1 MNYLSVENLTKSF
14 SDKILFENIA
24 FGIDQG
30 QKVALVGING
40 CGKSTLLKIIGGEE
54 QAETGKVSF
63 KNGIKVSYLSQ
74 NPSFK
79 SGNSVI
85 DAVFDSNEP
94 KLKLIRDYELA
105 LLLAETDENAHE
117 KLTPLME
124 QMDALQAW
132 DYESEVHQILGKLG
146 IHDLTQKI
154 DGLSGGQQ
162 KRVALARTL
171 VEKPDL
177 LIMDEPTN
185 HLDLGIIEWLEDY
198 LSMQNLSLLLVTH
211 DRYFLENI
219 TNQIIEIDQS
229 KIFKYE
235 GNYSEFLEQKAVRE
249 EQERVVIGKAKNL
262 MKKELDWIR
271 RQPKARGTK
280 AKYRIEAFEEIKKV
294 ALQKKE
300 SKEITLDV
308 TAKRQGKKILE
319 LDKVTKSFGGKEVIL
334 PFSYVFQRGERI
346 GIIGE
351 NGTGK
356 STFLNMITKQMKPD
370 SGKIEIGQN
379 TVYGYYTQKE
389 LDFKPEQK
397 VIDIVKDVA
406 EVITMSDGSVITAS
420 YFLQHFQFAPKVQH
434 DFVEKLSGGEKRRL
448 QLLKVLMKN
457 PNFLI
462 LDEPTNDLDLM
473 TLGILED
480 FLDQF
485 TGCLVIVSHD
495 RYFMDRL
502 VEHVF
507 VLETGKVIKNLP
519 YNYSQFRAWKE
530 IQQEEKQ
537 QINKDK
543 VKVKKEKSISTKM
556 SFKEKTEYEGLEG
569 EIEKLEQL
577 KEVLVTQLNEGNGS
591 HEELAK
597 WAKEVKE
604 LILQIEEKEM
614 RWLELSE
621 MIS

>member
-1 MNYLSVENLTKSF
+1 MNYLSVENLTKSY
-14 SDKILFENIA
+14 SDKVLFENIA

-40 CGKSTLLKIIGGEE
+40 CGKSTLLKIIAGEE
-54 QAETGKVSF
+54 QPDQGKVSF
-63 KNGIKVSYLSQ
+63 RNGIKVSYLSQ

-79 SGNSVI
+79 SGNSI
-85 DAVFDSNEP
+85 MDAVFDSDEP

-105 LLLAETDENAHE
+105 LALAETDEKALE
-117 KLTPLME
+117 KLTPLIE

-132 DYESEVHQILGKLG
+132 DYESEVQQILGKLG

-154 DGLSGGQQ
+154 EGLSGGQQ

-171 VEKPDL
+171 IEKPDL

-185 HLDLGIIEWLEDY
+185 HLDLDIIEWLEDY

-219 TNQIIEIDQS
+219 TNQIIEIDQG

-235 GNYSEFLEQKAVRE
+235 GNYSQFLEQKSIRE

-280 AKYRIEAFEEIKKV
+280 AKYRIEAFEEIKKI
-294 ALQKKE
+294 ASQKKE

-319 LDKVTKSFGGKEVIL
+319 LDKVAKSFGGKEVIL

-351 NGTGK
+351 NGAGK
-356 STFLNMITKQMKPD
+356 STFLNMITQQLAPD
-370 SGKIEIGQN
+370 SGEIEVGQN

-389 LDFKPEQK
+389 LDFKPGQK

-485 TGCLVIVSHD
+485 AGCLVIVSHD

-507 VLETGKVIKNLP
+507 VLETGKVIKDLP
-519 YNYSQFRAWKE
+519 YNYSQYRAWKE

-537 QINKDK
+537 QVSKDK
-543 VKVKKEKSISTKM
+543 SKKEKSTSTKM

-569 EIEKLEQL
+569 EISNLESRKSTLVDKLNQG
-577 KEVLVTQLNEGNGS
+577 EGS
-591 HEELAK
+591 FEELAT
-597 WAKEVKE
+597 WSKEVE
-604 LILQIEEKEM
+604 QIISEIEEKEM

-621 MIS
+621 MVG

>member
-14 SDKILFENIA
+14 NDKVLFENIA

-54 QAETGKVSF
+54 QPEGGKVSF
-63 KNGIKVSYLSQ
+63 RNSIKVSYLSQ
-74 NPSFK
+74 NPTFK
-79 SGNSVI
+79 SGNSVM

-117 KLTPLME
+117 KLTPLIE

-132 DYESEVHQILGKLG
+132 DYESEVQQILGKLG

-154 DGLSGGQQ
+154 EGLSGGQQ
-162 KRVALARTL
+162 KRVALARAL

-185 HLDLGIIEWLEDY
+185 HLDLDVIEWLEEY

-219 TNQIIEIDQS
+219 TNQIIEIDQG

-235 GNYSEFLEQKAVRE
+235 GNYSEFLEKKAIRE

-294 ALQKKE
+294 ASQKKE

-319 LDKVTKSFGGKEVIL
+319 LDKVVKSFGDKQVIL

-351 NGTGK
+351 NGAGK
-356 STFLNMITKQMKPD
+356 STFLNMITQQLTPD
-370 SGKIEIGQN
+370 SGEVEVGKN
-379 TVYGYYTQKE
+379 TVYGYYTQEE

-397 VIDIVKDVA
+397 VIDIVKEVA

-448 QLLKVLMKN
+448 QLLKVLMRN
-457 PNFLI
+457 PNFLL

-485 TGCLVIVSHD
+485 SGCLVIVSHD

-502 VEHVF
+502 VDHVF
-507 VLETGKVIKNLP
+507 VLETGKVIKDLP
-519 YNYSQFRAWKE
+519 YNYSQYRAWKE
-530 IQQEEKQ
+530 IQQEEQ
-537 QINKDK
+537 QQVSKEK
-543 VKVKKEKSISTKM
+543 TKKEKSTTTKM
-556 SFKEKTEYEGLEG
+556 SFKEKTEYEELEG
-569 EIEKLEQL
+569 EIDKLESQKLVLMEKLNQ
-577 KEVLVTQLNEGNGS
+577 GDGS
-591 HEELAK
+591 FEELAT
-597 WAKEVKE
+597 WSKEIE
-604 LILQIEEKEM
+604 LIISQIEEKEM

-621 MIS
+621 MVG

>member
-1 MNYLSVENLTKSF
+1 MNYLSVENLTKTF
-14 SDKILFENIA
+14 SDKVLFENIS

-54 QAETGKVSF
+54 QSEGGGVSF
-63 KNGIKVSYLSQ
+63 RNGIKVSYLSQ
-74 NPSFK
+74 NPTFK
-79 SGNSVI
+79 SGNTVI

-185 HLDLGIIEWLEDY
+185 HLDLDIIEWLEDY
-198 LSMQNLSLLLVTH
+198 LSMQNLALLLVTH

-219 TNQIIEIDQS
+219 TNQIIEIDQG

-294 ALQKKE
+294 ASQKKE

-319 LDKVTKSFGGKEVIL
+319 LHKVGKSFGGKEVIL

-351 NGTGK
+351 NGAGK
-356 STFLNMITKQMKPD
+356 STFLNMITNQIQPD
-370 SGKIEIGQN
+370 SGEVEVGQN

-389 LDFKPEQK
+389 LDFKPGQK

-420 YFLQHFQFAPKVQH
+420 YFLQHFQFPPKVQH

-485 TGCLVIVSHD
+485 SGCLVIVSHD

-507 VLETGKVIKNLP
+507 VLEPGKVIKDLP
-519 YNYSQFRAWKE
+519 YNYSQFRVWKE
-530 IQQEEKQ
+530 IQQDQKQ
-537 QINKDK
+537 QVSKD
-543 VKVKKEKSISTKM
+543 KVKKEKTTTSKM
-556 SFKEKTEYEGLEG
+556 SFKEKTEYEGIEG
-569 EIEKLEQL
+569 EIASLESR
-577 KEVLVTQLNEGNGS
+577 KEVLVEKLNKGEGS
-591 HEELAK
+591 FEEIAA
-597 WAKEVKE
+597 WSKEVKE
-604 LILQIEEKEM
+604 LIANVEEKEM

-621 MIS
+621 MVS

>member
-54 QAETGKVSF
+54 QTETGKVSF

-370 SGKIEIGQN
+370 SGEIEIGQN
-379 TVYGYYTQKE
+379 TIYGYYTQKE
-389 LDFKPEQK
+389 LDFKPGQK

>member
-14 SDKILFENIA
+14 NDKVLFENIA

-54 QAETGKVSF
+54 QPEGGKVSF
-63 KNGIKVSYLSQ
+63 RNSIKVSYLSQ
-74 NPSFK
+74 NPTFK
-79 SGNSVI
+79 SDNSVM

-117 KLTPLME
+117 KLTPLIE

-132 DYESEVHQILGKLG
+132 DYESEVQQILGKLG

-154 DGLSGGQQ
+154 EGLSGGQQ
-162 KRVALARTL
+162 KRVALARAL

-185 HLDLGIIEWLEDY
+185 HLDLDVIEWLEEY

-219 TNQIIEIDQS
+219 TNQIIEIDQG

-235 GNYSEFLEQKAVRE
+235 GNYSEFLEKKAVRE

-294 ALQKKE
+294 ASQKKE

-319 LDKVTKSFGGKEVIL
+319 LDKVVKSFGDKQVIL

-351 NGTGK
+351 NGAGK
-356 STFLNMITKQMKPD
+356 STFLNMITQQLTPD
-370 SGKIEIGQN
+370 SGEVEVGKN
-379 TVYGYYTQKE
+379 TVYGYYTQEE

-397 VIDIVKDVA
+397 VIDIVKEVA

-448 QLLKVLMKN
+448 QLLKVLMRN
-457 PNFLI
+457 PNFLL

-485 TGCLVIVSHD
+485 SGCLVIVSHD

-502 VEHVF
+502 VDHVF
-507 VLETGKVIKNLP
+507 VLETGKVIKDLP
-519 YNYSQFRAWKE
+519 YNYSQYRAWKE
-530 IQQEEKQ
+530 IQQEEQ
-537 QINKDK
+537 QQVSKEK
-543 VKVKKEKSISTKM
+543 TKKEKSTTTKM
-556 SFKEKTEYEGLEG
+556 SFKEKTEYEELEG
-569 EIEKLEQL
+569 EIDKLESQKLVLMEKLNQ
-577 KEVLVTQLNEGNGS
+577 GDGS
-591 HEELAK
+591 FEELAT
-597 WAKEVKE
+597 WSKEIE
-604 LILQIEEKEM
+604 LIISQIEEKEM

-621 MIS
+621 MVG

>member
-1 MNYLSVENLTKSF
+1 MNYLSVENLTKTF
-14 SDKILFENIA
+14 SDKVLFENIS

-54 QAETGKVSF
+54 QSEGGGVSF
-63 KNGIKVSYLSQ
+63 RNGIKVSYLSQ
-74 NPSFK
+74 NPTFK
-79 SGNSVI
+79 PGNTVI

-185 HLDLGIIEWLEDY
+185 HLDLDIIEWLEDY
-198 LSMQNLSLLLVTH
+198 LSMQNLALLLVTH

-219 TNQIIEIDQS
+219 TNQIIEIDQG

-271 RQPKARGTK
+271 RQPRARGTK
-280 AKYRIEAFEEIKKV
+280 AKYRVEAFEEIKKV
-294 ALQKKE
+294 ASQKKE

-319 LDKVTKSFGGKEVIL
+319 LHKVGKSFGDKEVIL

-351 NGTGK
+351 NGAGK
-356 STFLNMITKQMKPD
+356 STFLNMITQQLKPD
-370 SGKIEIGQN
+370 SGEIEVGQN

-389 LDFKPEQK
+389 LDFKPGQK

-420 YFLQHFQFAPKVQH
+420 YFLQHFQFPPKVQH

-485 TGCLVIVSHD
+485 SGCLVIVSHD

-507 VLETGKVIKNLP
+507 VLEQGKVIKDLP

-530 IQQEEKQ
+530 IQQDPKQ
-537 QINKDK
+537 QASKD
-543 VKVKKEKSISTKM
+543 KVKKEKTTTSKM
-556 SFKEKTEYEGLEG
+556 SFKEKTEYDGIEG
-569 EIEKLEQL
+569 EIASLESRKGILVEKL
-577 KEVLVTQLNEGNGS
+577 NNGEGS
-591 HEELAK
+591 FEELAE
-597 WAKEVKE
+597 WSKEVKH
-604 LILQIEEKEM
+604 LISQIEEKEL

-621 MIS
+621 MAS